1 MEIITVDQNNLEKE
15 HICCAISSNNDIQVK
30 AKKAWLEE
38 QFKCGLIFKKMDV
51 RGKCFIEYLPLE
63 EAWVPIVMILC
74 ILIVFGYLENIKD
87 RD

>member
-63 EAWVPIVMILC
+63 EAWVPIVGDDLMHINCLW
-74 ILIVFGYLENIKD
+74 VSVK
-87 RD
+87 

>member
-38 QFKCGLIFKKMDV
+38 QFKCGLIFKRWM
-51 RGKCFIEYLPLE
+51 
-63 EAWVPIVMILC
+63 
-74 ILIVFGYLENIKD
+74 
-87 RD
+87 

>member
-63 EAWVPIVMILC
+63 EAWVPIVGDDLMPIR
-74 ILIVFGYLENIKD
+74 I
-87 RD
+87 

>member
-38 QFKCGLIFKKMDV
+38 QFKCGLIFKKDGCK
-51 RGKCFIEYLPLE
+51 GK
-63 EAWVPIVMILC
+63 
-74 ILIVFGYLENIKD
+74 VFY
-87 RD
+87 

>member
-51 RGKCFIEYLPLE
+51 RESVLLNIYHLKKL
-63 EAWVPIVMILC
+63 
-74 ILIVFGYLENIKD
+74 GYLS
-87 RD
+87 